1 MFEPSSSVCS
11 IAKKNL
17 DEYNI
22 IINNLAVGNKD
33 GKSKFYEYG
42 PSEISSVHKN
52 DDKEEKKPISVP
64 IATIDNYCYSN
75 NIDKIDFLK
84 IDTEGH
90 DFYVLKGAQNMLKKN
105 QINYVQF
112 EYGPSNLFS
121 RIFLKDIF
129 EFIQKEDY
137 EIFRIYPSW
146 IRPISKYSHE
156 LENFIS
162 VNYVAIAPNPIKSVQ
177 GYIRDY

>member
-33 GKSKFYEYG
+33 GTSKFYEYG

-90 DFYVLKGAQNMLKKN
+90 DLIVLKS
-105 QINYVQF
+105 INL
-112 EYGPSNLFS
+112 E
-121 RIFLKDIF
+121 
-129 EFIQKEDY
+129 
-137 EIFRIYPSW
+137 RIYVKF
-146 IRPISKYSHE
+146 IKIEHKHLDKNKIKNYLEKYNY
-156 LENFIS
+156 LVYIENDDI
-162 VNYVAIAPNPIKSVQ
+162 YAIK
-177 GYIRDY
+177 